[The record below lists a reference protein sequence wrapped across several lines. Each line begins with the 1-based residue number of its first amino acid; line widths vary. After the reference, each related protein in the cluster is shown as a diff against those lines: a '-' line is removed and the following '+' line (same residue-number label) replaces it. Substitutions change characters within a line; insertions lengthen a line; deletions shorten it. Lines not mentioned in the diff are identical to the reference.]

1 MLIENIEYSDK
12 YNLVKLLISGEKFYI
27 SYDFFS
33 KLKISKDEEVDFN
46 IFKEIVNEDQFNK
59 CKNFALK
66 QISYSQ
72 KTSFDIM
79 KKLKD
84 KKYSDDNINRTID
97 FLKEYQLVD
106 DEAYIKAY
114 INDKSKLSSW
124 SKNKI
129 FYSLKRKS
137 IQEDLILKYLNE
149 ISDQEE
155 YEKAMTLGQR
165 KARDDFSFENKQKV
179 YRYLAGRGF
188 SYDIISRCIG
198 EIFG

>member
-1 MLIENIEYSDK
+1 MIVESIEYSDK

-27 SYDFFS
+27 SYDFFN
-33 KLKISKDEEVDFN
+33 KLKISKDEELDFN
-46 IFKEIVNEDQFNK
+46 LFKEIVNEDQFNK
-59 CKNFALK
+59 CKNFAIK

-72 KTSFDIM
+72 KTSFDI
-79 KKLKD
+79 KRKLKD
-84 KKYSDDNINRTID
+84 KKYSDDNINKTID

-106 DEAYIKAY
+106 DEAYVKAY
-114 INDKSKLSSW
+114 INDKSSLSYW

-129 FYSLKRKS
+129 FYSLRAKS
-137 IQEDLILKYLNE
+137 IQENLILKYLDN
-149 ISDQEE
+149 ISDDEE
-155 YEKAMTLGQR
+155 YEKALALGQR
-165 KARDDFSFENKQKV
+165 KARNDFSLENKQKV